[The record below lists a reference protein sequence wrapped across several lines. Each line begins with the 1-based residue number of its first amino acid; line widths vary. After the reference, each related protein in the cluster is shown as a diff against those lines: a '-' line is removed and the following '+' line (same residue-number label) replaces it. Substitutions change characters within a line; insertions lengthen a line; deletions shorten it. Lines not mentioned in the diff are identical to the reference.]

1 MNRHKSIAVLLCAAA
16 LASCD
21 YEKNAVQDIAGPL
34 SGASVR
40 FFNFGVLAPSV
51 NFYANDT
58 KMTAILVGTCTTVP
72 PALPTEA
79 CMTTG
84 AESTTGIGY
93 GGVGASGS
101 YSSVEPGPYT
111 LSGRIA
117 ATIDKDLPISSLPA
131 TLEDGKKYSFYQ
143 SGVYNSTTKTVD
155 AFIVE
160 DPVAAQIDW
169 TTAQVRFVHAIYN
182 ANPMTLY
189 ARNQLTGVEVA
200 VGGEV
205 AYKAAGGFTALP
217 NGVYDLSTRYAGS
230 SANALTRTAVSF
242 VAGTVYSITA
252 RGDITVAHTATA
264 CAAAN
269 RTCLDFTLHP

>member
-34 SGASVR
+34 SGSSVR

-58 KMTAILVGTCTTVP
+58 KMTAILVGTCTTLP
-72 PALPTEA
+72 PATPTEA
-79 CMTTG
+79 CTTTG
-84 AESTTGIGY
+84 AESTIGIGY

-101 YSSVEPGPYT
+101 YSSVDPGSYT

-117 ATIDKDLPISSLPA
+117 ATIDKDLPISTLPT

-143 SGVYNSTTKTVD
+143 SGPYNSTTKTVD

-160 DPVAAQIDW
+160 DPVPAQIDW

-189 ARNQLTGVEVA
+189 ARDQVTGEEFA
-200 VGGEV
+200 IGAET
-205 AYKAAGGFTALP
+205 AYKGAGAFTAVP

-230 SANALTRTAVSF
+230 ATNVVTRTAQSLS
-242 VAGTVYSITA
+242 AGTVYSITA
-252 RGDITVAHTATA
+252 RGDITVAPTPTA

-269 RTCLDFTLHP
+269 RTCLDNTVHR